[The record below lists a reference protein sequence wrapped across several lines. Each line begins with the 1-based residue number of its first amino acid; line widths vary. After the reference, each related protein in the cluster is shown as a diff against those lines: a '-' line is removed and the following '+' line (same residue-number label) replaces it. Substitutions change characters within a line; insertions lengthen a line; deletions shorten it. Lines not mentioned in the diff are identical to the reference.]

1 MTIQAIRGRRRDQP
15 TLDTLPENLH
25 YNDTGCEASAY
36 CLECP
41 LPKCKYDDP
50 SWYHQFKQESRDEAI
65 LSTYAKGATVFE
77 VAKYFR
83 VSSRTIH
90 RALRRGRTSIL
101 ESAGLVSVQSKA
113 RGIHF
118 FETVQSKLYKCLMV
132 KLLRNGIETC
142 NAKINP
148 NCSSQRPLA

>member
-1 MTIQAIRGRRRDQP
+1 MSNTASSVSFALAKCLQDGNWRVLRFKRRVIAMTIQAIRGRRRDQP

-65 LSTYAKGATVFE
+65 LNTYAKGATVFE
-77 VAKYFR
+77 VAEYFR

-101 ESAGLVSVQSKA
+101 GSAGLVSV
-113 RGIHF
+113 
-118 FETVQSKLYKCLMV
+118 
-132 KLLRNGIETC
+132 
-142 NAKINP
+142 
-148 NCSSQRPLA
+148 